1 MNKKNDTII
10 DYIDL
15 ESKENTNN
23 IGHNKPVLFKSK
35 IKKIIP
41 RKNLNIVT
49 NDTGRTRHF
58 TPASQEWINS
68 IYMYNNNYIKTL
80 PIADSNLMDLLKS
93 YFNSNLKYKVLKKNK
108 MSKRKVIKDKR
119 LSTKRVFV
127 GKGDL
132 KHTNDN
138 VIITIYVYNTEG
150 MYLSKLYQKAKQ
162 VIYYPNSELIKKISL
177 DPKDKKKVIVTYNR
191 KFRLNDIN
199 PLPRYEWYLTYV
211 IRYIM
216 KKNKMLAK
224 VNKYYENL
232 SNLVKINILS
242 EKDKLVLFRLKV
254 LKIRNLPFVYFNNY
268 PSFSEYAWF
277 KMFFKYFYLLSF
289 NETKFN
295 RTYINKLVDLVKNLY
310 QKNVKFNIVNLK
322 KMHLNSDIY
331 TQAVALK
338 LKPKGSKLYKV
349 LKSSLRKV
357 KVPTIYKI
365 DEKQA
370 KPNRNELPVNKVRN
384 NIISSMFVNSDVKDP
399 LNNLLLDI
407 FPSINNLRTTSKYR
421 WSLKKHSISFK
432 NYLLKHLK
440 HMKLRGIRVEAKG
453 RLTRRLT
460 ASRSVFKMK
469 LKGGLKNVE
478 SSFKGLSATM
488 LRGIFKSNVQYSAL
502 NSNNRNGAFGVKGW
516 VSSK

>member
-1 MNKKNDTII
+1 MNNKDFSNETQYKDLNKNI
-10 DYIDL
+10 
-15 ESKENTNN
+15 
-23 IGHNKPVLFKSK
+23 PVLFNKK
-35 IKKIIP
+35 IKKITP
-41 RKNLNIVT
+41 RKELNIVI

-58 TPASQEWINS
+58 TPAAQEWINS
-68 IYMYNNNYIKTL
+68 IYAYNYNYLKTL
-80 PIADSNLMDLLKS
+80 PVADSNLMDLLKS
-93 YFNSNLKYKVLKKNK
+93 YFNSSLKHKILKKNNV
-108 MSKRKVIKDKR
+108 SKRKIIKDKR

-132 KHTNDN
+132 KHTNDK

-150 MYLSKLYQKAKQ
+150 MYLSKLYKKAKQ
-162 VIYYPNSELIKKISL
+162 VIYYPNSELVKTVSL
-177 DPKDKKKVIVTYNR
+177 DPKDKKKIIVTYNR
-191 KFRLNDIN
+191 RFRLDEIT

-211 IRYIM
+211 IRYILR
-216 KKNKMLAK
+216 KNKMLIK

-232 SNLVKINILS
+232 TNLVKINILS
-242 EKDKLVLFRLKV
+242 ESDKLLLFTLKV
-254 LKIRNLPFVYFNNY
+254 LKIKNLPFVNYSNY
-268 PSFSEYAWF
+268 PEFAKYAWYR
-277 KMFFKYFYLLSF
+277 KFFKYFYLLSF

-295 RTYINKLVDLVKNLY
+295 RSYINKLVGLVKNLY

-331 TQAVALK
+331 TQAVSLK
-338 LKPKGSKLYKV
+338 LKPKGSKLYRV
-349 LKSSLRKV
+349 LKSSIRKV
-357 KVPTIYKI
+357 KVPVIYKI
-365 DEKQA
+365 DEKQG
-370 KPNRNELPVNKVRN
+370 KDNRNELPINKVRN
-384 NIISSMFVNSDVKDP
+384 NIISSMFVNNDARDP

-407 FPSINNLRTTSKYR
+407 FPWKDNLKTTSKYR
-421 WSLKKHSISFK
+421 WSLKKHSISLK

-478 SSFKGLSATM
+478 SSFKGLSTVM
-488 LRGIFKSNVQYSAL
+488 LRGIFKSNVQYSVL